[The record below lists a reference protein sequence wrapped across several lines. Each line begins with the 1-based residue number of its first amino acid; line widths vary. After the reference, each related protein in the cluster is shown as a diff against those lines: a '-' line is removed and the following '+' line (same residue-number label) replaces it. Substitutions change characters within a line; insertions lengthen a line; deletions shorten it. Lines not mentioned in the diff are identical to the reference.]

1 MLNDGTVITGTS
13 IAQILTEELGTLRT
27 TIINNIRTTGQ
38 WASGKTAA
46 SMAVMVSGNIGELVG
61 RKAFGTLET
70 GRRGTKDNPSA
81 KVPRNFHNIIY
92 DWMQAKGV
100 HAEPMPYKTSR
111 PHKYSEQERGDRT
124 MAYFIARTIR
134 REGTRLYREGG
145 RDDVY
150 SRAIPTTI
158 ERINS
163 RLSGIYVAS
172 VTQQIKLNTPQS

>member
-1 MLNDGTVITGTS
+1 MLNDGTVITGAS
-13 IAQILTEELGTLRT
+13 VSQILTEELGSLRA
-27 TIINNIRTTGQ
+27 TIINNIRATGQ

-46 SMAVMVSGNIGELVG
+46 SMAVMVSGSIGELVG
-61 RKAFGTLET
+61 RRAFGTLET
-70 GRRGTKDNPSA
+70 GRRGGR
-81 KVPRNFHNIIY
+81 VPRNFHNIIY

-100 HAEPMPYKTSR
+100 HAQPMPYKTNR

-124 MAYFIARTIR
+124 MAYFISRTIR
-134 REGTRLYREGG
+134 REGTRLYRDGG

-150 SRAIPTTI
+150 SRAIPITI

-172 VTQQIKLNTPQS
+172 VTQQIKLNTPQ

>member
-1 MLNDGTVITGTS
+1 MLNDGTVISGAQVS
-13 IAQILTEELGTLRT
+13 QILTEELGTLKA
-27 TIINNIRTTGQ
+27 TIINNIRATGQ

-46 SMAVMVSGNIGELVG
+46 SMAVMVSGSIGELVG
-61 RKAFGTLET
+61 RRAFGTLET
-70 GRRGTKDNPSA
+70 GRRGGR
-81 KVPRNFHNIIY
+81 VPRNFAAIIY
-92 DWMQAKGV
+92 DWMQAKGI
-100 HAEPMPYKTSR
+100 HADPMPYKTSR
-111 PHKYSEQERGDRT
+111 PHKYTEQERGDRT

-163 RLSGIYVAS
+163 RLSGIYVAA
-172 VTQQIKLNTPQS
+172 VAQQIKLNAPQS

>member
-1 MLNDGTVITGTS
+1 MLNDGTIITGTS
-13 IAQILTEELGTLRT
+13 IAQILTEELGSLKA

-46 SMAVMVSGNIGELVG
+46 SMQVHVSGSIGELVG
-61 RKAFGTLET
+61 RRAFGTLET
-70 GRRGTKDNPSA
+70 GRRGGR
-81 KVPRNFHNIIY
+81 VPRNFHNIIY

-100 HAEPMPYKTSR
+100 HAQPMPYKTSR
-111 PHKYSEQERGDRT
+111 PHKYTEQERGDRT
-124 MAYFIARTIR
+124 MAYFIAKTIRTI
-134 REGTRLYREGG
+134 GTRLYRDGG

-150 SRAIPTTI
+150 SRAIPVAI

-172 VTQQIKLNTPQS
+172 VTQQIKLNVKEN

>member
-1 MLNDGTVITGTS
+1 MLNDGTVITGAQVS
-13 IAQILTEELGTLRT
+13 QILTEELGTLKA
-27 TIINNIRTTGQ
+27 TIINNIRATGQ

-70 GRRGTKDNPSA
+70 GRRGGR
-81 KVPRNFHNIIY
+81 VPRNFEAIIY

-150 SRAIPTTI
+150 SRAIPLTI

-163 RLSGIYVAS
+163 RLSGIYVAA
-172 VTQQIKLNTPQS
+172 VTEQIKLNTKEIQ

>member
-27 TIINNIRTTGQ
+27 TIINNIRATGQ

-70 GRRGTKDNPSA
+70 GRRGGR
-81 KVPRNFHNIIY
+81 VPRNFEAIIY
-92 DWMQAKGV
+92 DWMMAKGV
-100 HAEPMPYKTSR
+100 HAEPIPYKTSR

-150 SRAIPTTI
+150 SRAIPLTI

-163 RLSGIYVAS
+163 RLSGIYVAA
-172 VTQQIKLNTPQS
+172 VTEQIKLNTKEIQ